1 MVITIEDENLEM
13 IFSNLK
19 VIKQLRDIYKK
30 NGDELQY
37 EKYLSEFCGIYGV
50 IVLLGLEEEW
60 QQYQIK
66 HWNDK

>member
-37 EKYLSEFCGIYGV
+37 EKYLSEFCGIYETL
-50 IVLLGLEEEW
+50 VLLGLEEEW
-60 QQYQIK
+60 QEWQVK
-66 HWNDK
+66 NWNGK

>member
-19 VIKQLRDIYKK
+19 VIKQLRDMYKK

-37 EKYLSEFCGIYGV
+37 EKYLSEFCGIYG
-50 IVLLGLEEEW
+50 ILVLLGLEEKW
-60 QQYQIK
+60 QQWQVK